1 MGFQPKD
8 DNRLKIHDE
17 LHGPESA
24 TQRPAN
30 RTEPARHLFVE
41 YRDEIREALCR
52 AVQQA
57 LLEHKRAG
65 NPVAVSED
73 DQVVWIQP
81 EQIKVYPIN

>member
-1 MGFQPKD
+1 
-8 DNRLKIHDE
+8 
-17 LHGPESA
+17 
-24 TQRPAN
+24 
-30 RTEPARHLFVE
+30 LFVE
-41 YRDEIREALCR
+41 YRDEIREAFCR